1 MRKYI
6 VLLLI
11 FVFTGCGYTT
21 RGFIYQTS
29 KILIEPITNKI
40 DITSEDR
47 KYSGYTTYPILI
59 ENRLTNE
66 IVNKF
71 NIDGNL
77 KVVNNDNEAL
87 KLICEITDYKKEAL
101 SYSKENRDEV
111 SEQRLRLHVKI
122 KLVDVSG
129 EILKDKIIVGETTY
143 FLTGSETAA
152 QGDLIEDTA
161 RRVLESVVE
170 EW

>member
-1 MRKYI
+1 MRKNI

-11 FVFTGCGYTT
+11 FVFMGCGYTT
-21 RGFIYQTS
+21 RGFIYKTS

-59 ENRLTNE
+59 ENRLTNK

-111 SEQRLRLHVKI
+111 SEQRLRLYVKI

-152 QGDLIEDTA
+152 QEDLIEDTA

>member
-1 MRKYI
+1 MKKNI

-11 FVFTGCGYTT
+11 FVCAGCGYTT
-21 RGFIYQTS
+21 RGFIYKTS
-29 KILIEPITNKI
+29 KILIEPIKNQI
-40 DITSEDR
+40 DITSENR
-47 KYSGYTTYPILI
+47 NYAGYTTYPILI
-59 ENRLTNE
+59 ENGLTNA

-71 NIDGNL
+71 NVDGNF

-87 KLICEITDYKKEAL
+87 KLICEIADYQKGAL

-111 SEQRLRLHVKI
+111 SEQRLRLYVKI
-122 KLVDVSG
+122 KLIDVSG
-129 EILKDKIIVGETTY
+129 KILKDKTIIGETTY

-152 QGDLIEDTA
+152 QVDLIEDTA
-161 RRVLESVVE
+161 RRVLELIVE

>member
-1 MRKYI
+1 MRKNI

-11 FVFTGCGYTT
+11 FIFAGCGYTT
-21 RGFIYQTS
+21 RGFIYETS

-59 ENRLTNE
+59 ENRLTNK
-66 IVNKF
+66 IVHKF

-77 KVVNNDNEAL
+77 KVVNNDIEAL
-87 KLICEITDYKKEAL
+87 KLICEITDYKKQAL

-111 SEQRLRLHVKI
+111 SEQRLRLYVKI

-152 QGDLIEDTA
+152 QEDLIEDTA

>member
-1 MRKYI
+1 
-6 VLLLI
+6 
-11 FVFTGCGYTT
+11 
-21 RGFIYQTS
+21 
-29 KILIEPITNKI
+29 
-40 DITSEDR
+40 
-47 KYSGYTTYPILI
+47 
-59 ENRLTNE
+59 
-66 IVNKF
+66 
-71 NIDGNL
+71 
-77 KVVNNDNEAL
+77 VVNNDNEAL

-111 SEQRLRLHVKI
+111 SEQRLRLYVKI

-152 QGDLIEDTA
+152 QEDLIEDTA

>member
-1 MRKYI
+1 M
-6 VLLLI
+6 
-11 FVFTGCGYTT
+11 GCGYTT

-29 KILIEPITNKI
+29 KILIEPIVNKI

-47 KYSGYTTYPILI
+47 RYSGYTTYPILI

-77 KVVNNDNEAL
+77 KVVNNDNDSL
-87 KLICEITDYKKEAL
+87 KLICEITDYTKEAL
-101 SYSKENRDEV
+101 RYSKDNRDQV
-111 SEQRLRLHVKI
+111 SEQRLRLHVNT
-122 KLVDVSG
+122 KLMDVSG
-129 EILKDKIIVGETTY
+129 KILKNKTIIGETTY
-143 FLTGSETAA
+143 FLSGSETAA
-152 QGDLIEDTA
+152 QEDLIKDTA

-170 EW
+170 AW